1 MGRPSLGTESFSLYH
16 SYKLYI
22 VRYTYIVYVH
32 VVVALLLLLLK
43 VCFLSLHIYSGQ
55 KEEGVGEE
63 KLTDLGLCY
72 PNCVQIN

>member
-1 MGRPSLGTESFSLYH
+1 M
-16 SYKLYI
+16 
-22 VRYTYIVYVH
+22 H

-55 KEEGVGEE
+55 KEEGVEKKLRKGSQEGVREE

>member
-1 MGRPSLGTESFSLYH
+1 M
-16 SYKLYI
+16 
-22 VRYTYIVYVH
+22 H

-55 KEEGVGEE
+55 KEEGVEKKLRKGSQEVGEE

>member
-1 MGRPSLGTESFSLYH
+1 MC
-16 SYKLYI
+16 
-22 VRYTYIVYVH
+22 VR

-55 KEEGVGEE
+55 KEEEGVEKSQGAREE